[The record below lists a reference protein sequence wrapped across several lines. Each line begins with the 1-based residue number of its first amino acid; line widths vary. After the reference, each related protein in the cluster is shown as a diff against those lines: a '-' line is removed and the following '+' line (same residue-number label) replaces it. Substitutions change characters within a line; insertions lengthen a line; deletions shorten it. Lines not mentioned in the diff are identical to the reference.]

1 MKGTICQTIL
11 VMKPRRVGRHPRH
24 LAPRMVALQFP
35 GIHPGVCPVPYR
47 PVPYRLAQ
55 YHPVAFHP
63 GRCRQ
68 PLARLVRCRL
78 VRRCRQSPSSG
89 SPRSYG
95 AGDPGNQL
103 AVGVGPR
110 IGARLIDSIALF
122 ALLFFP
128 LALVF
133 GIIGAMLAGSQ
144 DPAALQSATQQQ
156 QVSAVASLAG
166 LIVSVPAYLI
176 NEVVLVKLK
185 GWNIGKVALGQ
196 RVVDAQTGA
205 FLSWGQAF
213 KRFLFYYGPGLLA
226 NIIGAFVGPTVSAIF
241 TVVVFVYYIALAVSI
256 ARGGPLFQGW
266 HDKFA
271 GSKVIKK
278 PAF

>member
-1 MKGTICQTIL
+1 MSDHFGNETPQGGTTPPPSSPPNGGFT
-11 VMKPRRVGRHPRH
+11 V
-24 LAPRMVALQFP
+24 P
-35 GIHPGVCPVPYR
+35 GDTSGGVPGAVP
-47 PVPYRLAQ
+47 PGAVPPGAVPPSGVPSGAVPPTFSPAGAVPPGSQ
-55 YHPVAFHP
+55 VPPVAQQW
-63 GRCRQ
+63 Q
-68 PLARLVRCRL
+68 P
-78 VRRCRQSPSSG
+78 QE
-89 SPRSYG
+89 YG